1 MDYRDLIRRVIRE
14 TIEENIPMPDGST
27 VPYTNSIFDKRH
39 KRVNGSVNID
49 GRDRW
54 ISRSNNVHLFLY
66 CKNENGEWCVLAS
79 QRGRSGKWNAV
90 AGFLDYYES
99 LANAAARE
107 CFEETGVKVDPKKL
121 KCVDTKSFVNKMN
134 AQSQDI
140 ITTFVGVLNGVTK
153 NYPTSMANA
162 EEGEVS
168 DVGWI
173 PLSQIGNYNW
183 ALGHGK
189 KALEW
194 ARVFLN
200 NSIGR
205 GDEDYNTII
214 NTLSAMVKNG
224 KITEESYKEVVKAI
238 ELYLK

>member
-1 MDYRDLIRRVIRE
+1 MIRDNVIKRIIRE
-14 TIEENIPMPDGST
+14 TIEENIPMPNGT
-27 VPYTNSIFDKRH
+27 MVPYTNSIYDANH
-39 KRVNGSVNID
+39 KKINGSVNI
-49 GRDRW
+49 GGKDRW

-66 CKNENGEWCVLAS
+66 CKNKNGEWCLLAS

-99 LANAAARE
+99 LSKAAARE
-107 CFEETGVKVDPKKL
+107 CYEETGVIVDPEKL

-134 AQSQDI
+134 AQSQDV
-140 ITTFVGVLNGVTK
+140 ITTFVGVLNGVTD
-153 NYPTSMANA
+153 NYPTSTENA

-168 DVGWI
+168 AVMWI
-173 PLSQIGNYNW
+173 PLSEINNYQW

-194 ARVFLN
+194 ANVFLKN
-200 NSIGR
+200 KIEKN
-205 GDEDYNTII
+205 DNDYDTII
-214 NTLSAMVKNG
+214 NTLSSMVNSG
-224 KITEESYKEVVKAI
+224 KITPESYKKVVKAI